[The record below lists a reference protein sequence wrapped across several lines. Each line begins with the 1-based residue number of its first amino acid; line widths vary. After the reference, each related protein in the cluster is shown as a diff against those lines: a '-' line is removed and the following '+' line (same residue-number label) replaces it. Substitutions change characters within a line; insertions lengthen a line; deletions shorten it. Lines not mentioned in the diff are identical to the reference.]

1 VKEIWEQAILYY
13 NLPLT
18 IVLGFIMIYW
28 VLAVLGT
35 IDLEAFDFDF
45 DFDADTDVD
54 PDFDVDATPGNGGFL
69 VGALKFVNAAEVP
82 LMMVLSFL
90 FLFMWLI
97 AILSNYHFNPDHSGL
112 IAGGFLLVNFFAS
125 ALLVKIITQPF
136 IPFFN
141 AFKKGENDDEPVI
154 GRIGIVKSK
163 FIDSKYGQIEVPRN
177 HGSPAIVNARMGDG
191 HSPLTRGT
199 EVLLYDKDQESFLF
213 IVREASASELT
224 SSNQ

>member
-1 VKEIWEQAILYY
+1 MA
-13 NLPLT
+13 
-18 IVLGFIMIYW
+18 LGLVFIYW

-35 IDLEAFDFDF
+35 IDMEALDFDF
-45 DFDADTDVD
+45 DFDADTDAD
-54 PDFDVDATPGNGGFL
+54 LDTDITPGSSGFF
-69 VGALKFVNAAEVP
+69 VTALKFVNATDVP

-90 FLFMWLI
+90 SLFMWIIAIFVNATFNPGHSALI
-97 AILSNYHFNPDHSGL
+97 ASGL
-112 IAGGFLLVNFFAS
+112 LVANFFIS
-125 ALLVKIITQPF
+125 CLLVKIITKPF

-163 FIDSKYGQIEVPRN
+163 LIDSKYGQIEVPRQ

-213 IVREASASELT
+213 IVREASPSEK
-224 SSNQ
+224 SPS